1 MHSTH
6 SPHIHTF
13 ATPQVRWED
22 AVLIFDEA
30 HNVEGVCSDASSFDI
45 TAKNLADAMQE
56 ARRFVWDKRCGGR
69 KAIVHTLSATTLPC
83 CSCQHRPYLSC
94 PSSKALT

>member
-1 MHSTH
+1 M
-6 SPHIHTF
+6 
-13 ATPQVRWED
+13 
-22 AVLIFDEA
+22 LIFDEA